1 MPRNKEA
8 PVNPRPVVV
17 VVWDD
22 AFYDD
27 EVHTESNLKDNGA
40 SSCRLYS
47 AGFLVHETDDHVI
60 ISMDFGEDTSCR
72 HVCRIRKENIR
83 KMQIIAE

>member
-1 MPRNKEA
+1 MAKKKIVVET
-8 PVNPRPVVV
+8 PRPLTL

-27 EVHTESNLKDNGA
+27 NVHTEAELKENGHSA
-40 SSCRLYS
+40 CRLYS
-47 AGFLVHETDDHVI
+47 AGFLIHETDDQVVI
-60 ISMDFGEDTSCR
+60 AMDFGEDTSCR

-83 KMQIIAE
+83 EMRIIT